1 MILAAGWFRYDIVHD
16 FLNIPVFSAALRRM
30 DLYDQHVHSRHSF
43 DSQADPAAVVETAIA
58 RGLTGVTFTE
68 HFDTHADD
76 WKTCTYDDDAY
87 SITIEGL
94 RAKFAGAI
102 FIGKG
107 IEICC
112 QPRRMDFILDFL
124 QDHEFD
130 MVMLSVHYF
139 GSQALHVR
147 EHWNGL
153 SAAEGTRRYLAT
165 VLEAVRLCEALHETR
180 GRVFD
185 VLGHL
190 DFVKRYSQ
198 RFLGTYDV
206 SGFDGLLDEILGTC
220 IAADLVPEI
229 NTSTWRRQMDE
240 PMPGAD
246 TIARYVRLG
255 GTAMSLG
262 SDAHRSQ
269 DVGADFDR
277 AVAMLRAVG
286 IRGAP
291 VFKKRE
297 RLTMA
302 I

>member
-1 MILAAGWFRYDIVHD
+1 ME
-16 FLNIPVFSAALRRM
+16 
-30 DLYDQHVHSRHSF
+30 LYDQHVHSRHSF
-43 DSQADPAAVVETAIA
+43 DSQADPAALVETAIA
-58 RGLTGVTFTE
+58 RGLAGVTFTE
-68 HFDTHADD
+68 HFDTHPDD
-76 WKTCTYDDDAY
+76 WTTCIYDDDAY
-87 SITIEGL
+87 TITIDGL

-102 FIGKG
+102 FVGKG

-112 QPRRMDFILDFL
+112 QPERMDFIRDFL
-124 QDHEFD
+124 RHHEFD

-147 EHWNGL
+147 ENWKGL
-153 SAAEGTRRYLAT
+153 SPAEGTRRYLET
-165 VLEAVRLCEALHETR
+165 VLEAVQLCEALHATH

-185 VLGHL
+185 VLAHL
-190 DFVKRYSQ
+190 DFVKRYSH

-206 SGFDGLLDEILGTC
+206 SRFGDLLDEILWTC

-229 NTSTWRRQMDE
+229 NTSTWRQQLGE

-246 TIARYVRLG
+246 TIARYAKLG

-262 SDAHRSQ
+262 SDAHRPQ

-277 AVAMLRAVG
+277 ATAMLRAVG
-286 IRGAP
+286 IRSAP

-297 RLTMA
+297 RQTMA

>member
-1 MILAAGWFRYDIVHD
+1 
-16 FLNIPVFSAALRRM
+16 M

-43 DSQADPAAVVETAIA
+43 DSQADPAALVKTAIA

-68 HFDTHADD
+68 HFDTHPDD
-76 WKTCTYDDDAY
+76 WKTCTYDDDAFTR
-87 SITIEGL
+87 TIEQL

-102 FIGKG
+102 FVGKG
-107 IEICC
+107 IEVCC
-112 QPRRMDFILDFL
+112 QPERMDFILDFL
-124 QDHEFD
+124 QSHEFD

-139 GSQALHVR
+139 GSQALHLR
-147 EHWNGL
+147 ENWNGL
-153 SAAEGTRRYLAT
+153 GPAEGTRLYLET
-165 VLEAVRLCEALHETR
+165 VLEAVRLCEALHATH

-185 VLGHL
+185 VLAHL

-206 SGFDGLLDEILGTC
+206 SRFGDLLDEILRTC

-229 NTSTWRRQMDE
+229 NTSTWRQQLGE

-246 TIARYVRLG
+246 TIARYARLG

-262 SDAHRSQ
+262 SDAHSPQ

-277 AVAMLRAVG
+277 AVAMLRAAG
-286 IRGAP
+286 IRHTP

-297 RLTMA
+297 RLTIA